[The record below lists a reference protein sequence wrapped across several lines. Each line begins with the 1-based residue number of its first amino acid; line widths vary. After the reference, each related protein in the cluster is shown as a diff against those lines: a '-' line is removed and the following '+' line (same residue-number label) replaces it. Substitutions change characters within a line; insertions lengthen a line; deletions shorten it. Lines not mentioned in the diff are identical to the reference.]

1 MSALNAM
8 FEALLTPGPDVPD
21 QLISWNGS
29 DPGKRF
35 AVHRNNIAVSLV
47 DAMADT
53 FPVCQ
58 ALVGEDF
65 FRPMAQIFVRTQ
77 PPTSPVLAWYGHAF
91 PDFVSHFPPAA
102 SVPYLAD
109 VARLE
114 WMWVH
119 AYHAAD
125 DIALDVEPLGTL
137 LATPEVLPHLQM
149 RFHPSASVIDSKYA
163 IVSILSAHE
172 GLRDIAPFVPD
183 LPEAALIVRAGLEVE
198 CIPIAPAQASLFNA
212 LRAGT
217 PLGRAIESTTA
228 RHTGLDLPQALGVLF
243 SHPVISS
250 ITTN

>member
-1 MSALNAM
+1 MSTVNAM
-8 FEALLTPGPDVPD
+8 FEALLDLEHDGPN

-47 DAMADT
+47 DALADT

-58 ALVGEDF
+58 ALVGEEF
-65 FRPMAQIFVRTQ
+65 FRPMAQSFVRAH

-91 PDFVSHFPPAA
+91 PNFVSHFPPAA
-102 SVPYLAD
+102 GVPYLAD

-114 WMWVH
+114 WMWVQ

-125 DIALDVEPLGTL
+125 DIAFDVEGVGAL
-137 LATPEVLPHLQM
+137 LTNPEVLPRIQM
-149 RFHPSASVIDSKYA
+149 RFHPSADVISSQYA
-163 IVSILSAHE
+163 IVSIWSAHQ
-172 GLRDIAPFVPD
+172 GLRDIATVVPD
-183 LPEAALIVRAGLEVE
+183 LPEAALIVRAGFEVE
-198 CIPIAPAQASLFNA
+198 CIPIAPVQASLFNA

-228 RHTGLDLPQALGVLF
+228 QHPGLDLPQALGVLF

-250 ITTN
+250 ITTI